1 MTERTYRCL
10 NCREHTL
17 TRPFDVSHLSITC
30 PVCGDFQRF
39 ANETV
44 LEKFRGFEEEP
55 PEHLD
60 WDRLDRTKKL
70 MISEQ
75 IVRQGRSI
83 EDFEFEAE
91 DGGEDDGPTAADTDT
106 GTDSDADTDAVA
118 EADTDVETDSPP
130 DSAE

>member
-10 NCREHTL
+10 NCLEHTL

-39 ANETV
+39 VNEDV
-44 LEKFRGFEEEP
+44 HEKFQDFEADP

-60 WDRLDRTKKL
+60 WDLLERTEKL
-70 MISEQ
+70 MVSEQ

-83 EDFEFEAE
+83 EDF
-91 DGGEDDGPTAADTDT
+91 DLDTDDRGAAD
-106 GTDSDADTDAVA
+106 DADTATDTDSETDTVA
-118 EADTDVETDSPP
+118 GADTDVDTDSSP